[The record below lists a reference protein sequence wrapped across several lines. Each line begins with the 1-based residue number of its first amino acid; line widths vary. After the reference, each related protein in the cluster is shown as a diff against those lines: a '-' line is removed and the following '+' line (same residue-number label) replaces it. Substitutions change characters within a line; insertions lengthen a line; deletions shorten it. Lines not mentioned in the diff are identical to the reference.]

1 MCFLKIRREE
11 AVDIG
16 RGRPRGQRRSMA
28 ETTKLQYLVKVS
40 KKYGLETNEFLSCFQ
55 DAWAHNKSSCKDVL
69 IQCRQ
74 KTDNDGVF
82 LVTKGDKI
90 IAQIILSKDF
100 LDNMPHI
107 EITDYPSSESS
118 ITKKTTKVGPVD
130 IEIKDIDL
138 DVKWVNLKAMV
149 IEKTT
154 PKGVY
159 SRYGNPLSVSVATIS
174 DDTGTIK
181 LPLWNAQ
188 INSIRVGDTVRIE
201 NGRVRSFRG
210 ELQISVGTK
219 GKLEVIEN

>member
-1 MCFLKIRREE
+1 MCFLRIQRGETT
-11 AVDIG
+11 DIG

-28 ETTKLQYLVKVS
+28 ETTKLLYLVKVS
-40 KKYGLETNEFLSCFQ
+40 RKYGLETNEFLSCFK
-55 DAWAHNKSSCKDVL
+55 DAWAHDKSSCKDVL

-74 KTDNDGVF
+74 KTDNEGVF
-82 LVTKGDKI
+82 LVTRGEKI

-107 EITDYPSSESS
+107 DVEDYPSIVSR
-118 ITKKTTKVGPVD
+118 TAQKTAKVGPID

-138 DVKWVNLKAMV
+138 DVKWVNLKAKV
-149 IEKTT
+149 IEKTA

-159 SRYGNPLSVSVATIS
+159 SRYGNPLSVSIATIS

-188 INSIRVGDTVRIE
+188 INSISVGDTVRIE

-210 ELQISVGTK
+210 ELQVSVGTK

>member
-1 MCFLKIRREE
+1 LRIQRGETS
-11 AVDIG
+11 DIG

-28 ETTKLQYLVKVS
+28 ETTKLLYLIKVS
-40 KKYGLETNEFLSCFQ
+40 RKYGLETNEFLSCFK

-82 LVTKGDKI
+82 LVTRSDKI
-90 IAQIILSKDF
+90 IAQIILSKEF
-100 LDNMPHI
+100 LDNMPNI
-107 EITDYPSSESS
+107 DVTDYPSYESS
-118 ITKKTTKVGPVD
+118 TAKKNAQVGPID
-130 IEIKDIDL
+130 IKIKDIDL
-138 DVKWVNLKAMV
+138 DVKWVNLKAKV

-159 SRYGNPLSVSVATIS
+159 SRYGNPLSVSIASIS

-188 INSIRVGDTVRIE
+188 INSIRVGDRIRIE

-210 ELQISVGTK
+210 ELQVSVGTK

>member
-1 MCFLKIRREE
+1 MKIQRGET
-11 AVDIG
+11 ADIG

-28 ETTKLQYLVKVS
+28 ETTKLLYLVKVS
-40 KKYGLETNEFLSCFQ
+40 RKYGLETNEFLSCFH
-55 DAWAHNKSSCKDVL
+55 DAWAHNKSSCKEVL

-74 KTDNDGVF
+74 KTDTEGVF
-82 LVTKGDKI
+82 LVTKSEKI
-90 IAQIILSKDF
+90 IAQIILSKEF

-107 EITDYPSSESS
+107 DVADYPSSESS
-118 ITKKTTKVGPVD
+118 TVKKTTKVGPID

-138 DVKWVNLKAMV
+138 DVKWINLKAKV

-159 SRYGNPLSVSVATIS
+159 SRYGNPLSVSIATIS

-210 ELQISVGTK
+210 ELQVSVGTK
-219 GKLEVIEN
+219 GKLEVIEK

>member
-1 MCFLKIRREE
+1 MCFLKIQRGE
-11 AVDIG
+11 AAEIG

-28 ETTKLQYLVKVS
+28 ETTKLLYLVKVS
-40 KKYGLETNEFLSCFQ
+40 RKYELETNEFLSCFQ
-55 DAWAHNKSSCKDVL
+55 DAWAHSKSSCKDVL

-82 LVTKGDKI
+82 LVTKNEKI

-107 EITDYPSSESS
+107 DTSDYPSSESS
-118 ITKKTTKVGPVD
+118 TTKKTAKVGPID
-130 IEIKDIDL
+130 IDIKDIDL

-159 SRYGNPLSVSVATIS
+159 SRYGNPLSVSIATIS

-188 INSIRVGDTVRIE
+188 INSIRVGDKLRIE

-210 ELQISVGTK
+210 ELQVSVGTK
-219 GKLEVIEN
+219 GKIEVIEN